1 MRSLFLAVLGTAL
14 LAGCAQDPTHLDL
27 DPGGVSMIATTG
39 TVRHQEMEGGFFGIV
54 ADDSTKYD
62 PVEIAPAFQ
71 KDGLRVKFSARP
83 ANNGMS
89 THMWGVRV
97 ELTGI
102 AVLPPPPPPKSKS
115 K

>member
-1 MRSLFLAVLGTAL
+1 MRSRFPALLAAAL
-14 LAGCAQDPTHLDL
+14 LAGCAHDPTHIDL
-27 DPGGVSMIATTG
+27 DPGGISMIATTG
-39 TVRHQEMEGGFFGIV
+39 TVVHQEIEGGFFGIV

-62 PVEIAPAFQ
+62 PIEIAPAFQ

-102 AVLPPPPPPKSKS
+102 AVLPPPPPPKTR
-115 K
+115 

>member
-1 MRSLFLAVLGTAL
+1 MRSLVLAILGTAL
-14 LAGCAQDPTHLDL
+14 LTGCAQDPTHLDL

-39 TVRHQEMEGGFFGIV
+39 TVRHLEMEGGFFGIV

-102 AVLPPPPPPKSKS
+102 ALLPPPPKSKS

>member
-1 MRSLFLAVLGTAL
+1 MRSVLPALFALALF
-14 LAGCAQDPTHLDL
+14 AGCTQDPTHLDP
-27 DPGGVSMIATTG
+27 DPGGISMIATTG
-39 TVRHQEMEGGFFGIV
+39 TVVHLGLEGGFFGIV

-83 ANNGMS
+83 ANNGLS

-97 ELTGI
+97 ELTSI
-102 AVLPPPPPPKSKS
+102 AVLPPPPPPKTK